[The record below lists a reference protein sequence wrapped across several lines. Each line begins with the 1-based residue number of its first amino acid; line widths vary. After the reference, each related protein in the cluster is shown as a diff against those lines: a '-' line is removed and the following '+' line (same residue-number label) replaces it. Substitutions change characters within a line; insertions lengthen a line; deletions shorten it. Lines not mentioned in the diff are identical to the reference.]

1 MGRVPILVTTDAIG
15 GVWTYAAEVAA
26 GLAQRGFAPLLAV
39 VGPPGSPAQHDAI
52 STTPGVTVRDTG
64 LPLDWTADGPDEIAA
79 AAEALAVLAR
89 EIQACAVLLHAPAL
103 AAADYGQ
110 PVVAVHHSCQA
121 TWWQAVRPGE
131 PMPPDFAW
139 RARCVAEGL
148 AAADLVLAPTAAH
161 ADAVAVAYDLSQPP
175 RVVHNGRRH
184 AANLAASRDTLFVL
198 TAGRLWDE
206 GKNLAALDA
215 AAKHLCAPLL
225 AAGPLHSPWGSAS
238 LANGKALGP
247 MDAAGVRRWMA
258 RAPVF
263 ASMALYEPFG
273 YCVLEAAQCG
283 CALVLADT
291 PGFRELWDGAA
302 VFVPAHEP
310 DAIAGSVNALL
321 FDLGRME
328 RLGKAARQ
336 RSARYGTGRMVRAM
350 AGLIHDLAGTR
361 RGAAA

>member
-1 MGRVPILVTTDAIG
+1 MGRVPILVTTDAVG
-15 GVWTYAAEVAA
+15 GVWTYAAELAA

-39 VGPPGSPAQHDAI
+39 VGPRASPTQRESLSAI
-52 STTPGVTVRDTG
+52 PGVTVRDTD
-64 LPLDWTADGPDEIAA
+64 LPLDWTADHPGEIAA
-79 AAEALAVLAR
+79 AADALASLAR
-89 EIQACAVLLHAPAL
+89 DIHAAVVLLHAPAL
-103 AAADYGQ
+103 AAADYGR

-121 TWWQAVRPGE
+121 TWWQAVRPDE

-139 RARCVAEGL
+139 RTRCVADGL
-148 AAADLVLAPTAAH
+148 DAADLVLAPTAAH
-161 ADAVAVAYDLSQPP
+161 AKAVAFAYGLRQLP
-175 RVVHNGRRH
+175 RVVHNGRRQ
-184 AANLAASRDTLFVL
+184 AANLAASRDSLFVL

-215 AAKHLCAPLL
+215 AAEHLCAPLL
-225 AAGPLHSPWGSAS
+225 AAGPLHSPWGSVT

-247 MDAAGVRRWMA
+247 MDAAGIRRWMA

-263 ASMALYEPFG
+263 SSTALYEPFG

-302 VFVPAHEP
+302 VFVPARDP
-310 DAIAGSVNALL
+310 DSIAEGLNALL
-321 FDLGRME
+321 FDPDRME

-336 RSARYGTGRMVRAM
+336 RSARYGTGRMVRDM